1 MENASFNA
9 PRYQLELRLGVLSR
23 QVRDSRGC
31 EKGEP
36 PVPVEMSKSPSIDT
50 ARKEPPGSTTG
61 RRDPAPARG
70 RPAPGV
76 KPLIIKDLLRKQADL
91 LRKQARGRSGS
102 STTRRVPPR
111 VACPIHLS
119 RPGPAGRFTSSSSDR
134 LVPLSVRPWRH
145 VAEAGARWVR
155 LPSWAVTYLPLY
167 LLRTFALSSSHGA
180 TCKTGVVTFD
190 ELLAS
195 GMDRG
200 QL

>member
-23 QVRDSRGC
+23 QVRDIRGC

-36 PVPVEMSKSPSIDT
+36 PVLVEMPKSPSIDT

-119 RPGPAGRFTSSSSDR
+119 RPGPAGRFTSSSSGR

-145 VAEAGARWVR
+145 VAEAGARVGAPAFVGR
-155 LPSWAVTYLPLY
+155 NVLAVVLAENI
-167 LLRTFALSSSHGA
+167 RSF
-180 TCKTGVVTFD
+180 
-190 ELLAS
+190 ELARRHLQ
-195 GMDRG
+195 DRG
-200 QL
+200 RYF